1 MKSRVTLHPVF
12 ILHTRP
18 FRDTSLLIDALS
30 MDHGRISLLARGVRT
45 AKTKLRGILQPFV
58 PLLMSWSGS
67 AELVSMSKVEALGLP
82 YHLKAKAL
90 ISGFYLN
97 ELIMRLL
104 PRYDPYPQ
112 LYVAYQQALIGLHND
127 QSAEPVLRLFEK
139 SLLSE
144 LGYGLQSN
152 IIPNAWYQFIPGR
165 GLIQCSASL
174 SEPIF
179 LGKNLLALLAEVFD
193 DAEVLRDAKRLMRLA
208 LQSLL
213 GGRILKTRELFV

>member
-1 MKSRVTLHPVF
+1 MKSRVTLHPIF

-30 MDHGRISLLARGVRT
+30 MDYGRISLLARGVRT
-45 AKTKLRGILQPFV
+45 TKTKLRGILQPFV
-58 PLLMSWSGS
+58 PLLISWSGNT
-67 AELVSMSKVEALGLP
+67 ELVSMSKVEPVGLP

-104 PRYDPYPQ
+104 HRYDPHPN
-112 LYVAYQQALIGLHND
+112 LYNAYQQALIGLQNSH
-127 QSAEPVLRLFEK
+127 STELVLRLFEK
-139 SLLSE
+139 CLLNE
-144 LGYGLQSN
+144 LGYGLKSDL
-152 IIPNAWYQFIPGR
+152 IAEGWYQFVPGR
-165 GLIQCSASL
+165 GLIQCSASS
-174 SEPIF
+174 SEHIF
-179 LGKNLLALLAEVFD
+179 SGKNLLALLKEVFD

-213 GGRILKTRELFV
+213 GERVLKSRELFV

>member
-45 AKTKLRGILQPFV
+45 TKTKLRGILQPFV
-58 PLLMSWSGS
+58 PLLMSWSGNT
-67 AELVSMSKVEALGLP
+67 ELVSMSKVEAVGLP

-104 PRYDPYPQ
+104 HRYDPHPH
-112 LYVAYQQALIGLHND
+112 LYSAYEQALIGLQDN
-127 QSAEPVLRLFEK
+127 QNAERVLRLFEK
-139 SLLSE
+139 SLLTE

-152 IIPNAWYQFIPGR
+152 IMADEWYRFIPGQ
-165 GLIQCSASL
+165 GLIQCSASP
-174 SEPIF
+174 SENIF
-179 LGKNLLALLAEVFD
+179 SGKNLLALLAEISD
-193 DAEVLRDAKRLMRLA
+193 EAEVLYDAKRLMRLV

-213 GGRILKTRELFV
+213 GERVLKSRELFV